1 MFVIR
6 HIIIVGRLKPFFYL
20 YENTINIIIFLDQEE
35 DELDRE
41 YGGIPQSFVY
51 LPGTVSDMEGSSQLL
66 SWDDIDQVNLR
77 IK

>member
-1 MFVIR
+1 M
-6 HIIIVGRLKPFFYL
+6 
-20 YENTINIIIFLDQEE
+20 NSIIFLDQEE